1 MIEENLFI
9 AHEGIRGGGGIR
21 EANKRAALFNCSSL
35 KLSKSSPGQTTFFDH
50 KVIRELLEMTN
61 NRVTEEM
68 VQSVLIEFFELYS
81 DVMTP
86 SERFNVCSDLKGDEY
101 GECLYDENG
110 KFFNHEEFILHISP
124 NVREL
129 IKTDSNPLRALHP
142 DILQIESKRKL
153 FTGLQMITHR
163 C

>member
-1 MIEENLFI
+1 
-9 AHEGIRGGGGIR
+9 
-21 EANKRAALFNCSSL
+21 
-35 KLSKSSPGQTTFFDH
+35 
-50 KVIRELLEMTN
+50 MTN

-129 IKTDSNPLRALHP
+129 IKTDENPLRALHP
-142 DILQIESKRKL
+142 DILQIESKKEGFHWLANDNSSMLKIKKNVSHELTTIRL
-153 FTGLQMITHR
+153 NHL
-163 C
+163 